1 MSLSSDFLLYVGI
14 IFFTRYTYISASILP
29 LISKESKALRMVSS
43 SSAPEKETD
52 EVLTYEFKFHK
63 CHHKTWLVL
72 NN

>member
-43 SSAPEKETD
+43 SSAPEKETNILICD
-52 EVLTYEFKFHK
+52 
-63 CHHKTWLVL
+63 L
-72 NN
+72 NKQTPKKHPKPC